1 MPRKSSVLLVVSLL
15 SIIYFQSTLSK
26 GRRNL
31 SRMRRDTSSAAL
43 SPSFRAASFNSVQ
56 HQQQQFGGRKQASTK
71 EDNDMW
77 PFQWGT
83 FALKRFFRRRRLM
96 MTLLFSFLSHSRGSA
111 VATRGASW
119 AAPAPSSAPG
129 GPGLSRTEAPDTTT
143 SSQTTQIIGY
153 EEEGEKSLKKWNH
166 VSLVFFHAQKGGKIV
181 GNLRSSFV
189 RWWMRYGPSLSSSSC

>member
-1 MPRKSSVLLVVSLL
+1 MAISMGNFCVKALL
-15 SIIYFQSTLSK
+15 
-26 GRRNL
+26 
-31 SRMRRDTSSAAL
+31 
-43 SPSFRAASFNSVQ
+43 P
-56 HQQQQFGGRKQASTK
+56 
-71 EDNDMW
+71 
-77 PFQWGT
+77 P
-83 FALKRFFRRRRLM
+83 M

-166 VSLVFFHAQKGGKIV
+166 VSLVFFPRSKRGGNCGKP
-181 GNLRSSFV
+181 SFFV
-189 RWWMRYGPSLSSSSC
+189 RAVVDALWSLPLLLLLLTVKPFFPLEMHRRRDEL